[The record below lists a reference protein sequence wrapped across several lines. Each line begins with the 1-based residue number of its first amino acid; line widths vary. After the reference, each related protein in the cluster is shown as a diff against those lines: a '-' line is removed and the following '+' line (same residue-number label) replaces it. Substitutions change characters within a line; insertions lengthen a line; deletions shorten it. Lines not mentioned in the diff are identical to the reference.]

1 MPPLRGSNA
10 PRLCDRPTDRPTDRV
25 DVIIINHLPNALREN
40 QTHPGTGG
48 FFRSLRAHRAGLPPL
63 PPSLPPKSMGRRLTP
78 PAWSPGRLSGG
89 GRGARE
95 TAQHERAK
103 RESSARAAGSRPT
116 GLLEIFAKLKEE
128 KYLKIQRQIRLPR
141 PSAATPKTA
150 SLCALRCIFGCIFPC
165 IVS

>member
-1 MPPLRGSNA
+1 MLPESHKGRA
-10 PRLCDRPTDRPTDRV
+10 PSLCS
-25 DVIIINHLPNALREN
+25 LC
-40 QTHPGTGG
+40 
-48 FFRSLRAHRAGLPPL
+48 SLRIDGGGSPL
-63 PPSLPPKSMGRRLTP
+63 SLEP
-78 PAWSPGRLSGG
+78 WRLSRGG
-89 GRGARE
+89 KEGGIAE
-95 TAQHERAK
+95 HERARNE

-165 IVS
+165 ILNLPPPPPEIRGKTTASTRHHPRASSLRSGVVSGFYGGFGI